1 MRYLKH
7 YCGLC
12 QRAFCAAHTRVS
24 PHGNKGRCDPESKC
38 VCVTCHAALDAATRE
53 ALEKTNKLPPPP
65 EKANKTS
72 AAKARW
78 QIVKNYQLRA
88 ADANLPLSPVNSS
101 GRLAG

>member
-1 MRYLKH
+1 
-7 YCGLC
+7 
-12 QRAFCAAHTRVS
+12 
-24 PHGNKGRCDPESKC
+24 
-38 VCVTCHAALDAATRE
+38 VTCHAALDAATRE

-65 EKANKTS
+65 EKANETS